1 MPGELGSAGALL
13 RFSFWCDLLRSYGSP
28 NGSNCRRARKTG
40 GGGKGGGG
48 VCVFVCVCVCVWKW
62 RTGRECSSQLYV
74 TSKQYSSYVFIV
86 FIVFIVFHYMRTC
99 TSYACLYVRAYSSTP
114 IGYYYS
120 PRSAQESI
128 P

>member
-1 MPGELGSAGALL
+1 M
-13 RFSFWCDLLRSYGSP
+13 C
-28 NGSNCRRARKTG
+28 
-40 GGGKGGGG
+40 
-48 VCVFVCVCVCVWKW
+48 VCVCVCVWKW

-74 TSKQYSSYVFIV
+74 TSSSRLLRV
-86 FIVFIVFHYMRTC
+86 FIVFIVFHYRRTC

>member
-1 MPGELGSAGALL
+1 MEGAHGEGMFESVVCHVQAVFFL
-13 RFSFWCDLLRSYGSP
+13 R
-28 NGSNCRRARKTG
+28 
-40 GGGKGGGG
+40 
-48 VCVFVCVCVCVWKW
+48 
-62 RTGRECSSQLYV
+62 
-74 TSKQYSSYVFIV
+74 VFIV
-86 FIVFIVFHYMRTC
+86 FIVFIVFHYRRTC